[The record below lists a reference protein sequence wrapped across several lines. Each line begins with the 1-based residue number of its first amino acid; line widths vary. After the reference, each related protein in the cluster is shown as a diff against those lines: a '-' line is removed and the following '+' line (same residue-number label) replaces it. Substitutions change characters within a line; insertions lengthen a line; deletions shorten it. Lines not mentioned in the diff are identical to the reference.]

1 MNETKCKRERC
12 DTAEADKNCVCV
24 CLCVCVFEGERVYR
38 VGGGEGTG
46 TSGKLLKGSRDNRAP
61 FTGQQH

>member
-1 MNETKCKRERC
+1 MTLSVKERDVTQQRQTKS
-12 DTAEADKNCVCV
+12 VCV